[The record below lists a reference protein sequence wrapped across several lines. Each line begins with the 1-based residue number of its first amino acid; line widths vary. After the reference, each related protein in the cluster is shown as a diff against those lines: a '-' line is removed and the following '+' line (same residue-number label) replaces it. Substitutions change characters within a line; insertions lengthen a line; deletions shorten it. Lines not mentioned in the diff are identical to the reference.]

1 MRTDNDLSAGVML
14 IDDHPAFRQG
24 LALLLS
30 QAGYRICGEAGNQR
44 DVLSFLEK
52 NRAALALLDIS
63 LAEENGLELIP
74 YLRQAGVTV
83 LVYSMHE
90 DPDGIERAF
99 NAGALGYV
107 TKCESAEELLEAIA
121 AVVDGKRYLSPR
133 CALSLANRVLSKVQT
148 NNDADLSEREKQVLR
163 MLGNSE
169 PIVEIAATL
178 AISSRTVESY
188 LARIMD
194 KLNLVGMKELRR
206 YAVRAMNK
214 QQ

>member
-1 MRTDNDLSAGVML
+1 MTANDVSAGVML

-24 LALLLS
+24 VALLLS

-44 DVLSFLEK
+44 DVHSFLEK
-52 NRAALALLDIS
+52 SSAELALLDIS

-74 YLRQAGVTV
+74 YLRQADVAV

-90 DPDGIERAF
+90 DPDGIKRAF
-99 NAGALGYV
+99 NTGALGYV
-107 TKCESAEELLEAIA
+107 TKRETADVLLEAIA
-121 AVVDGKRYLSPR
+121 AVVDGERYVSPR
-133 CALSLANRVLSKVQT
+133 CALSIANRVLSGSQT
-148 NNDADLSEREKQVLR
+148 NCDAGLSEREKQVLR
-163 MLGNSE
+163 MLGTSE

-188 LARIMD
+188 LSRIMD

-206 YAVRAMNK
+206 YAVRTMNK